1 MTQSIIDKIL
11 NVPADIATQTS
22 TSTVNLARDIASVGG
37 GDNSKKTID
46 NIDRKIPKSENEL
59 KRKTETAML
68 GFIETVQPEILQR
81 SFIPVLLS
89 LINTGNV
96 PPGYPEANKKAAA
109 QKTQACLSI
118 IQEYRKALLAYH
130 QNRNDPKSRT
140 DLAGESAYAKFQ
152 LKKYLPSVCLLLE
165 LPEDAFADLARDHL
179 LWYIRDFGVQV
190 LKKSKPL
197 AGKALGVVIGILDA
211 ADTVRFAVRDNKTRK
226 YLSILLDNM
235 FYGAKSISGL
245 DRKQREATNVPQ
257 IGWTGQGKA
266 RIRKKTKNVSEQF
279 MENYIMKNTNEG
291 FMKNMLDKALG
302 RSTDDDLKK
311 RGAEFGKAVA
321 AEEFFQLDDGRSQGA
336 KGLIL
341 SMLDAMTPDHN
352 VEYKG
357 AGVEEGDAVDYVR
370 GYLKKSW
377 LGEID
382 AQLNKGKS
390 EDADFAKYIDSNA
403 FGEKITFNSLIQA
416 TTELYDRLR
425 AEKMFEADIML
436 KYYSVPAGLLFYCLR
451 NLGRGLIDMK
461 KRYDK
466 KRTDAGIEE
475 NKIFENYF
483 KQNLKEE
490 DVNLDVDSDT
500 DLGQM
505 VATMV
510 NQALNTLEDTNP
522 AKNRQ
527 TGLDM
532 ITQIRQKL
540 QDPAVVGQ
548 IIEDEVQ
555 KMLAELA

>member
-1 MTQSIIDKIL
+1 
-11 NVPADIATQTS
+11 
-22 TSTVNLARDIASVGG
+22 
-37 GDNSKKTID
+37 
-46 NIDRKIPKSENEL
+46 
-59 KRKTETAML
+59 
-68 GFIETVQPEILQR
+68 
-81 SFIPVLLS
+81 
-89 LINTGNV
+89 
-96 PPGYPEANKKAAA
+96 
-109 QKTQACLSI
+109 
-118 IQEYRKALLAYH
+118 
-130 QNRNDPKSRT
+130 
-140 DLAGESAYAKFQ
+140 
-152 LKKYLPSVCLLLE
+152 
-165 LPEDAFADLARDHL
+165 
-179 LWYIRDFGVQV
+179 
-190 LKKSKPL
+190 
-197 AGKALGVVIGILDA
+197 
-211 ADTVRFAVRDNKTRK
+211 
-226 YLSILLDNM
+226 
-235 FYGAKSISGL
+235 
-245 DRKQREATNVPQ
+245 
-257 IGWTGQGKA
+257 
-266 RIRKKTKNVSEQF
+266 
-279 MENYIMKNTNEG
+279 MKNTNEG

-357 AGVEEGDAVDYVR
+357 TGVEEGDAVDYVR

-377 LGEID
+377 LGMID
-382 AQLNKGKS
+382 AQPNKGKS
-390 EDADFAKYIDSNA
+390 EDADFAKYINSNV

-416 TTELYDRLR
+416 TIELYDRLR
-425 AEKMFEADIML
+425 AEKMFEVDIML

-451 NLGRGLIDMK
+451 NLGRSLIDMK

-466 KRTDAGIEE
+466 KRTASGIEE

-483 KQNLKEE
+483 KQNLEEE
-490 DVNLDVDSDT
+490 DVDLDVNADT

-505 VATMV
+505 VADMV

-522 AKNRQ
+522 AKNRE

-532 ITQIRQKL
+532 IAQIRQSL